1 LAPMTNPEVDLKLTT
16 SISTTNMHLNNA
28 KNQLKKYK
36 TVEDI
41 IDEYAEVRLQ
51 MYLTRKQHLLQ
62 AIHAKLNEITN
73 RVRYIRFVLDGT
85 IDLRHKSSDTITTL
99 LQSLKLEKM
108 NDTYHYLIKMAMD
121 SVSTENVTHLEG
133 ELAKLTEEKRILS
146 AMSEKQMWLNELDDL
161 MKVI

>member
-1 LAPMTNPEVDLKLTT
+1 
-16 SISTTNMHLNNA
+16 MHLNNA

-41 IDEYAEVRLQ
+41 IDEYAEVRLK
-51 MYLTRKQHLLQ
+51 MYVTRKQHLLQ
-62 AIHAKLNEITN
+62 AIHARLNEITN

-99 LQSLKLEKM
+99 LQSLKLDKL
-108 NDTYHYLIKMAMD
+108 NDTYHYLVKMPMD
-121 SVSTENVTHLEG
+121 SVSKENVDHLES

-146 AMSEKQMWLNELDDL
+146 ATNEKQLWLNELDDL
-161 MKVI
+161 IKLI